1 MRQVLI
7 LFISLVC
14 YASFAQNVAYNP
26 NKSKGKLYEYTQ
38 LAKAENGDITINS
51 ILEDDNHLEFIPLTS
66 ENQSVGFS
74 TDNYWLTFDLE
85 NSSNTSEIYYLQT
98 ARPVTDVAN
107 LFQVANKNNITKFK
121 SGDAIA
127 FSERQVEHRK
137 TIFKIELPKKS
148 TQQFYLHLRSDGETL
163 NLPLVL
169 HTESQFWKSNYTEQ
183 LFLGFFYG
191 LLFLATVVYLFF
203 YTSLSNKTFLYY
215 SIYVFSIALLQSALD
230 GLIFQ
235 YLLPSAGFI
244 NDRAVLITAL
254 FSNFFLLKYCEY
266 FLKVESISKT
276 IKIAFKILYGVI
288 IVLGVLLF
296 INNETKAMVYPMS
309 NVNGLMSLILILVT
323 LFYSRYKDHKIDT
336 FFSTGI
342 FFLVIGLMGFVMN
355 NLSLLPNNFVTL
367 NSAKFGITFEV
378 IFLSLSMTNLIKD
391 LRLEKEESQMLALS
405 KSEEVSELKS
415 YFMSNISHELR
426 TPINAIMG
434 IAEDELD
441 KRLDPESKKNFE
453 VIKHASLSL
462 LSNIND
468 ILDFEKIEK
477 GELKLRKEVF
487 NPKEVITQISKNW
500 QRTAESK
507 GLKYS
512 LSISDLLPYKIEG
525 DVERFTQVINNVL
538 SNAVKFTAY
547 GKIDCAIKA
556 TTKENG
562 LTEIIVNILDTGVGI
577 STDKKL
583 NVFNSFGQMRL
594 NDKRSFGG
602 VGLGLSIVKHLI
614 DLFGGTI
621 TIDSD
626 EGRGT
631 NVYMRMEFKIIEL
644 VNTKFKSSAVVV
656 NINDLK
662 VLVVED
668 NLMNQMIMRK
678 MLNNLSIT
686 DYKLAANG
694 KEALYLLENNA
705 FDIILMDLQMPIMD
719 GYETTVIIRNNPP
732 GNINKNIP
740 IIAVT
745 ADATDAARQKVKE
758 VGMNDYITKPV
769 NRELLSRKINEHNK
783 NVLKIA

>member
-7 LFISLVC
+7 LFMSLVC

-26 NKSKGKLYEYTQ
+26 NKSKGKLYEYAQ
-38 LAKAENGDITINS
+38 LAKAENGDININS
-51 ILEDDNHLEFIPLTS
+51 ILEDESNLEFTTLIS

-85 NSSNTSEIYYLQT
+85 NSSNTPEIYYLQT

-107 LFQVANKNNITKFK
+107 LFQVANKNNITEFK

-137 TIFKIELPKKS
+137 TIFKIELPKNS
-148 TQQFYLHLRSDGETL
+148 TRQFYLHLRSDGETL

-266 FLKVESISKT
+266 FLNVESISKT
-276 IKIAFKILYGVI
+276 IKIAFKILYGII
-288 IVLGVLLF
+288 IVLGVLLL
-296 INNETKAMVYPMS
+296 INNETKAIVYPMS

-336 FFSTGI
+336 FFSAGI

-441 KRLDPESKKNFE
+441 KILDPESKKNFE

-487 NPKEVITQISKNW
+487 NPKEVVTQISKNW

-507 GLKYS
+507 GLKYT
-512 LSISDLLPYKIEG
+512 LSISDSLPYKIEG
-525 DVERFTQVINNVL
+525 DVERFTQVVNNVL

-556 TTKENG
+556 TKKESG
-562 LTEIIVNILDTGVGI
+562 LSEIIVNILDTGVGI
-577 STDKKL
+577 SNDKKL

-602 VGLGLSIVKHLI
+602 VGLGLSIVKHFI

-631 NVYMRMEFKIIEL
+631 NVSMKIEFKIIEQ
-644 VNTKFKSSAVVV
+644 VNTSFKGSVAGVD
-656 NINDLK
+656 IDALK

-694 KEALYLLENNA
+694 KEALYLLENNT

-745 ADATDAARQKVKE
+745 ADATDTARQKVMD